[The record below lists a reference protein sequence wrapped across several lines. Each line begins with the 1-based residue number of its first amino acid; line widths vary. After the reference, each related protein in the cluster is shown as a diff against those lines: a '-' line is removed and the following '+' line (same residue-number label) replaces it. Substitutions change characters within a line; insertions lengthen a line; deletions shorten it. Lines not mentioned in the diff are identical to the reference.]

1 MLDKET
7 HKKPFPL
14 LDSVNTDKCFKVLQ
28 KLQVKIQSRVR
39 VSIQSRARAFP
50 TQTIFDKMISLNVT
64 EHCPTCIGTC
74 WVLHKI
80 LANYHGSNPSPHF
93 RFSFPQHHYQLSL
106 YHSFTAIRCAQW
118 RPQHCMELHFFS
130 SSTHES
136 CTCIFVLRR
145 RVSELHNVYSN
156 SPTPKQV
163 CLHIVWNY
171 LSSITK

>member
-7 HKKPFPL
+7 HKKLFPL
-14 LDSVNTDKCFKVLQ
+14 LDSVNADKCFKVLQ

-39 VSIQSRARAFP
+39 VSIQSRTRAFP
-50 TQTIFDKMISLNVT
+50 TQTIFDKKLISLNVT
-64 EHCPTCIGTC
+64 KHCYIHP
-74 WVLHKI
+74 
-80 LANYHGSNPSPHF
+80 PHF
-93 RFSFPQHHYQLSL
+93 RLSFPQHHYLLSL
-106 YHSFTAIRCAQW
+106 DHNFTTIRCAQW

-145 RVSELHNVYSN
+145 RLSELHNTYSN

-163 CLHIVWNY
+163 CLHICME
-171 LSSITK
+171 LSVQYHEMSRSAAMSYYHVAR